1 MQYSH
6 GRAGRGSILPCAEA
20 GLAVRER
27 SPLAS
32 VSCARR
38 RGHRREASP
47 CPQGA
52 HSLTGAKRARKRGRA
67 RGCGQSRPAQD
78 VQRHAAGCTCWLVQP
93 TPEHP
98 GRAPCEAPGTQ
109 RGRDTVSLSAVRAAN
124 KGKWKDIRRRL
135 VCGSRGKWGVNAA
148 PPRDALRAD
157 SKGAPLK
164 PRPRAG
170 KEPASHAPERAE
182 KVLAEETVSTK
193 AWWAEFEDQD
203 GGRGLGLSRRDMG
216 QQGAEERRQSRP
228 RRALLASAQRPAV
241 GGPCGATDG
250 HETGG

>member
-1 MQYSH
+1 MDAGNQGLLRMCRDTLQGVLAGWSDQH
-6 GRAGRGSILPCAEA
+6 LSIQVGHRAKL
-20 GLAVRER
+20 
-27 SPLAS
+27 
-32 VSCARR
+32 
-38 RGHRREASP
+38 RGHS
-47 CPQGA
+47 
-52 HSLTGAKRARKRGRA
+52 
-67 RGCGQSRPAQD
+67 
-78 VQRHAAGCTCWLVQP
+78 
-93 TPEHP
+93 
-98 GRAPCEAPGTQ
+98 

>member
-1 MQYSH
+1 MN
-6 GRAGRGSILPCAEA
+6 
-20 GLAVRER
+20 V
-27 SPLAS
+27 
-32 VSCARR
+32 
-38 RGHRREASP
+38 
-47 CPQGA
+47 
-52 HSLTGAKRARKRGRA
+52 
-67 RGCGQSRPAQD
+67 
-78 VQRHAAGCTCWLVQP
+78 
-93 TPEHP
+93 
-98 GRAPCEAPGTQ
+98 
-109 RGRDTVSLSAVRAAN
+109 
-124 KGKWKDIRRRL
+124 
-135 VCGSRGKWGVNAA
+135 A

-182 KVLAEETVSTK
+182 KVLAEETVSAK

-241 GGPCGATDG
+241 GGGTRKITMAQG
-250 HETGG
+250 SKTGTCYYFVIVFFLF

>member
-1 MQYSH
+1 MDAGNQGLLGMCRDTLQGVLAGWSDQH
-6 GRAGRGSILPCAEA
+6 LSIQVRHRARL
-20 GLAVRER
+20 
-27 SPLAS
+27 
-32 VSCARR
+32 
-38 RGHRREASP
+38 RGHS
-47 CPQGA
+47 
-52 HSLTGAKRARKRGRA
+52 
-67 RGCGQSRPAQD
+67 
-78 VQRHAAGCTCWLVQP
+78 
-93 TPEHP
+93 
-98 GRAPCEAPGTQ
+98 

-135 VCGSRGKWGVNAA
+135 VGGSRGKWGVNAA

-157 SKGAPLK
+157 SKGAPLQ

-182 KVLAEETVSTK
+182 KVLAEETVSAK

>member
-1 MQYSH
+1 MCRS
-6 GRAGRGSILPCAEA
+6 RAGSQGEKPAGISIVCQAPRAQARSQSLPT
-20 GLAVRER
+20 R
-27 SPLAS
+27 SSQSNRSQAS
-32 VSCARR
+32 
-38 RGHRREASP
+38 EE
-47 CPQGA
+47 
-52 HSLTGAKRARKRGRA
+52 TRARPWM
-67 RGCGQSRPAQD
+67 GQSRPARD
-78 VQRHAAGCTCWLVQP
+78 VQRHAAGCTCWLVRP

-98 GRAPCEAPGTQ
+98 GQAPSEAPGTQ

-135 VCGSRGKWGVNAA
+135 VGGSRGKWGVNVA

-182 KVLAEETVSTK
+182 KVLAEETVSAK